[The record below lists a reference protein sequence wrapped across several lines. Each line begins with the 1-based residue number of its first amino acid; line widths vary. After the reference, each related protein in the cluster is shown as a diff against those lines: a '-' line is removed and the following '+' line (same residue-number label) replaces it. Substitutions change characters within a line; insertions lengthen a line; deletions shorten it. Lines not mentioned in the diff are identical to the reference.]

1 MRIHVRCLA
10 TAALSVLVTVAGTRD
25 ARAANVGQL
34 ASLAGRLASNPFD
47 GNAMKDIERICF
59 EASRPGAEAER
70 AAAAKALISRLG
82 PQVSVDA
89 RAFLLKQ
96 IARIGKAEVVAGL
109 SRLLE
114 DPDARIREC
123 ARRALQNNP
132 SPDAGKPL
140 VKAIGQAKD
149 AVWRAALAD
158 AIGSH
163 GQEANAGSLIELLN
177 DDDEAV
183 AVAAAAAL
191 GKVGG
196 TDAAK
201 ALSSAMSKGSAELRT
216 AVADAYLSCAD
227 RFLAEGRFTEATAI
241 YKKLH
246 SAQGSNLLKIAGMQG
261 IAAVQAAKAA
271 GRKEFAAKPATSG
284 RSSATPSAGK
294 STVDP
299 EVMAV
304 WDKRLQSRVAASVK
318 AGKKPGFHLTS
329 MRARVKV
336 VGLTSGG
343 ALKVSARGMQL
354 SVPMTR
360 LVMADK
366 RNLAGAVAGDDAA
379 GNAVAAFY
387 CLALCDK
394 TAAGA
399 YLRKAGKLAG
409 EAQKAFE

>member
-10 TAALSVLVTVAGTRD
+10 AAALSVLVTVAGTRD

-59 EASRPGAEAER
+59 EAGRPGAEAER
-70 AAAAKALISRLG
+70 AGAAKALLSMLG

-89 RAFLLKQ
+89 RAFILKQ
-96 IARIGKAEVVAGL
+96 VARIGKAEVVAGL

-140 VKAIGQAKD
+140 VKALGEAKD

-163 GQEANAGSLIELLN
+163 GLETNAGSLIELL
-177 DDDEAV
+177 DDDEEAV
-183 AVAAAAAL
+183 GVAAAAAL
-191 GKVGG
+191 GKIGG

-201 ALSSAMSKGSAELRT
+201 ALASAMSKGSAELRT
-216 AVADAYLSCAD
+216 SVADAYLSCAD

-241 YKKLH
+241 YKKIH
-246 SAQGSNLLKIAGMQG
+246 STQGSNLYKIAGMQG

-271 GRKEFAAKPATSG
+271 GRKEVAAKPSTSG
-284 RSSATPSAGK
+284 RSSGRASAGK

-299 EVMAV
+299 EVMAA
-304 WDKRLQSRVAASVK
+304 WDKRLQGVVEASVK
-318 AGKKPGFHLTS
+318 AGQKPGFHLTS
-329 MRARVKV
+329 MRARVRL
-336 VGLTSGG
+336 VGLTSAG
-343 ALKVSARGMQL
+343 ALKVSSRGMQL

-360 LVMADK
+360 LVVSDK
-366 RNLAGAVAGDDAA
+366 KNLAGAVAGKDTK

-387 CLALCDK
+387 CLAAGDK
-394 TAAGA
+394 PAAGA
-399 YLRKAGKLAG
+399 YLRKAGRLAG
-409 EAQKAFE
+409 EVQKAFE